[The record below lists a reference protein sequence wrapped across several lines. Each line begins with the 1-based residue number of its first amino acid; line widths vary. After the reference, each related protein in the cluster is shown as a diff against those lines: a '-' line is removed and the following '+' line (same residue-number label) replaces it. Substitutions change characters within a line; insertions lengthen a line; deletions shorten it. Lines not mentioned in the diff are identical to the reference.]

1 MKEHLSH
8 PIFKTVSEAADS
20 LGLEVYV
27 VGGFVRDAIL
37 GRPCKDIDFVT
48 VGSGIELA
56 EEVANRLENATEVN
70 IFKNFGTAQIRQGE
84 WDFEF
89 VGARK
94 ESYRSDS
101 RKPAVES
108 GSLEDD
114 QNRRDFTINAMAIAL
129 SGDSYGSLI
138 DPFNGLDDLEKGI
151 LKTPLDPE
159 TTFSDDPLRMMR
171 CVRFATQLRFKISD
185 ETYEGIKKMAH
196 RLSIISQER
205 ITDEMNKIVAAHKPS
220 IGFKLMFDTG
230 LLHTFFP
237 EMIDLHGVEERNGL
251 RHKDNFYH
259 TLKVLDNV
267 AYRSD
272 NLWLRWSA
280 IMHDIAKP
288 QTKDFN
294 EKEGWTFHGH
304 EFVGSKMVKR
314 IFRRLKLPLDERMRY
329 VKNMV
334 LLHLRPIA
342 LTKEIV
348 TDSAIR
354 RLIFDAGD
362 DINDLLTL
370 CRSDITSKNERKK
383 ERFLQNLDNV
393 EQKIKDVEE
402 RDRIRNFQPPVTGD
416 EIMRMFD
423 LRPSREVGIIKNALK
438 DAVLDGDIQNNREE
452 AINFVLS
459 KGEEL
464 GLSGSITRIE
474 K

>member
-1 MKEHLSH
+1 
-8 PIFKTVSEAADS
+8 
-20 LGLEVYV
+20 
-27 VGGFVRDAIL
+27 
-37 GRPCKDIDFVT
+37 
-48 VGSGIELA
+48 
-56 EEVANRLENATEVN
+56 
-70 IFKNFGTAQIRQGE
+70 
-84 WDFEF
+84 
-89 VGARK
+89 
-94 ESYRSDS
+94 
-101 RKPAVES
+101 
-108 GSLEDD
+108 
-114 QNRRDFTINAMAIAL
+114 
-129 SGDSYGSLI
+129 
-138 DPFNGLDDLEKGI
+138 
-151 LKTPLDPE
+151 
-159 TTFSDDPLRMMR
+159 MMR
-171 CVRFATQLRFKISD
+171 RVRFATQLRFKISD

-294 EKEGWTFHGH
+294 DKEGWTFHGH

-329 VKNMV
+329 VKKMV

-362 DINDLLTL
+362 DISDLLTL